1 MSPRLAFALDAA
13 HRASR
18 ATLAWFQTWAEVE
31 RKADDSPVTIA
42 DREAERLIRASISQ
56 AYPDDGVLGE
66 EAGESG
72 PQDHRWVIDPID
84 GTKSFISGVPL
95 YATLL
100 AYETAGEPVLGVCV
114 FPALG
119 ECVYAEAGAGAYLNG
134 RPCHVSRVARLED
147 AVIACG
153 SHGSMAKYGRA
164 ESLARLA
171 ERALAVR
178 TWGDAYG
185 HALVATGRAAAMIDP
200 IVARWDVAAM
210 RVIVR
215 EAGGTFT
222 DFAGT
227 DGVFAEAVSCTPTLV
242 EEVLGAFRP

>member
-1 MSPRLAFALDAA
+1 MSPRLAFALDIA

-18 ATLAWFQTWAEVE
+18 ATLAWFQTGAAVE

-42 DREAERLIRASISQ
+42 DREAERLIRAAIAE
-56 AYPDDGVLGE
+56 AYPEDGVLGE

-72 PQDHRWVIDPID
+72 PQDRRWVIDPID

-100 AYETAGEPVLGVCV
+100 AYEIEGDPVLGVCM

-119 ECVYAEAGAGAYLNG
+119 ECVYAERGSGAFLNG
-134 RPCHVSRVARLED
+134 RPCQVSAIDRIED

-153 SHGSMAKYGRA
+153 SPGSMAKYGRSA
-164 ESLARLA
+164 GLARLA
-171 ERALAVR
+171 ERAMAVR

-210 RVIVR
+210 RVIVL
-215 EAGGTFT
+215 ESGGAFT
-222 DFAGT
+222 DFEGR
-227 DGVFAEAVSCTPTLV
+227 DGVFAEAVSCTPALT